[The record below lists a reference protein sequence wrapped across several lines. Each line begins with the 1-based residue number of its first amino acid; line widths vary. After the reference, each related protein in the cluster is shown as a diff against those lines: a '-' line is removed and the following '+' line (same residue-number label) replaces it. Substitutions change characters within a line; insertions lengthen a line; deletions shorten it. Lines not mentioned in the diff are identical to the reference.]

1 MWINLIVLDVV
12 FFEAAFLEVDF
23 LVEAD
28 FLIVVFLLSFLDS
41 DFLAVFFVVFLTTF
55 LVVFLADFLVDLAV
69 EVEVTTFLP
78 LDLRV

>member
-12 FFEAAFLEVDF
+12 FFEVVFFDEAAFLEVDF

-28 FLIVVFLLSFLDS
+28 FLVVVFLLSFLDS
-41 DFLAVFFVVFLTTF
+41 
-55 LVVFLADFLVDLAV
+55 DFLVDLAV